1 MLSRGSVWVISV
13 MTSTE
18 VCLTQTA
25 SCTVYICLLLYRACY
40 TVDALFTVLLLDVT
54 FRRIESLLI
63 DCLYILQVS
72 VTVVTL

>member
-1 MLSRGSVWVISV
+1 MSNSNSVLHGVY
-13 MTSTE
+13 MF
-18 VCLTQTA
+18 
-25 SCTVYICLLLYRACY
+25 TVVRACY

-72 VTVVTL
+72 ATVVTL